1 MEVTLQL
8 IPKHLM
14 KIAIGSDHAGFELKE
29 KLKAYL
35 QKKGFDLKDYGTYSA
50 ERADYPDFAHPVAQA
65 VEDKKSDMGVLICG
79 SGNGVNMTANR
90 HHGVRSALC
99 WNSEIAKLAREH
111 NDANI
116 IALPARFITE
126 QEAEK
131 ALDLF
136 FSTSFEG
143 GRHTDRV
150 KKIEY

>member
-1 MEVTLQL
+1 
-8 IPKHLM
+8 M

-29 KLKAYL
+29 KLKAYM
-35 QKKGFDLKDYGTYSA
+35 QKKGFDLKDYGTYSTD
-50 ERADYPDFAHPVAQA
+50 RADYPDFAHPVAQA
-65 VEDKKSDMGVLICG
+65 IEDKKSDMGVLICG
-79 SGNGVNMTANR
+79 SGNGVNITANR
-90 HHGVRSALC
+90 HHRVRSALC

-131 ALDLF
+131 SLDIF

-150 KKIEY
+150 RKIEC

>member
-1 MEVTLQL
+1 
-8 IPKHLM
+8 M

-35 QKKGFDLKDYGTYSA
+35 VKKGFEIKDFGTYSA
-50 ERADYPDFAHPVAQA
+50 DRADYPDFAHPVAQA
-65 VEDKKSDMGVLICG
+65 VEDNQFERGVLICG

-99 WNSEIAKLAREH
+99 WNAEIAELARLH

-126 QEAEK
+126 HEAEK
-131 ALDLF
+131 SLDIFL
-136 FSTSFEG
+136 STAFEG

-150 KKIEY
+150 KKIEC

>member
-1 MEVTLQL
+1 
-8 IPKHLM
+8 M

-35 QKKGFDLKDYGTYSA
+35 QKKGFDVKDFGAFSA
-50 ERADYPDFAHPVAQA
+50 ERADYPDYAHPVAQA
-65 VEDKKSDMGVLICG
+65 VENKKSDMGVLICG

-90 HHGVRSALC
+90 HHGIRSALC
-99 WNSEIAKLAREH
+99 WNAEIASLARQH
-111 NDANI
+111 NDANV

-131 ALDLF
+131 CLDVF

-150 KKIEY
+150 KKIEC

>member
-1 MEVTLQL
+1 MNLTLSSHFL
-8 IPKHLM
+8 NTM

-65 VEDKKSDMGVLICG
+65 VEDKKSDMGIVICG
-79 SGNGVNMTANR
+79 SGNGVNMAANR

-99 WNSEIAKLAREH
+99 WNAEVAKLAREH
-111 NDANI
+111 NDANV
-116 IALPARFITE
+116 IALPARFISE

-131 ALDLF
+131 CLDIF
-136 FSTSFEG
+136 FSFLFKEA
-143 GRHTDRV
+143 RHTERV
-150 KKIEY
+150 KKI